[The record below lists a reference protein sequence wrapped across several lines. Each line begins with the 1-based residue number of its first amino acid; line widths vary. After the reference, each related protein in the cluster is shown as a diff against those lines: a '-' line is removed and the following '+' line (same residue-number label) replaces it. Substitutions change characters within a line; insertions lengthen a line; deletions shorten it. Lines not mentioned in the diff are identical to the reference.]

1 MPIDSLMSKNRFFM
15 KEQLRSIVQ
24 RLLPVTA
31 RRSIVRHT
39 CWPPVGRVRFG
50 SLRRL
55 KPISSEWGSER
66 GLPIDRYYIEKFLA
80 KNAEDIQGHI
90 LEVGTNKYTLSF
102 GGERVIKSDVLH
114 VAEEKPEVTIIG
126 DLTKAEHIAS
136 NFFDCIILTQTLQ
149 VIYEFH
155 EAVKTIFRIL
165 KPGGVV
171 LVSVP
176 GISKI
181 SRYDMDRW
189 GYYWGFTS
197 LSIQRLFEAVFPA
210 ANIHT
215 KAFGNVLVTIAFLQ
229 GLATEELRKKELEFV
244 DPDYEL
250 LITLRAVKPQIKT

>member
-1 MPIDSLMSKNRFFM
+1 M
-15 KEQLRSIVQ
+15 
-24 RLLPVTA
+24 
-31 RRSIVRHT
+31 
-39 CWPPVGRVRFG
+39 
-50 SLRRL
+50 
-55 KPISSEWGSER
+55 PISSEWGNER
-66 GLPIDRYYIEKFLA
+66 GLPIDRYYIEKFLDE
-80 KNAEDIQGHI
+80 NAADIQGHV
-90 LEVGTNKYTLSF
+90 LEVGTDKYTRAI

-114 VAEEKPEVTIIG
+114 VAEEKPGVTIIG

-149 VIYEFH
+149 VIYDFH
-155 EAVKTIFRIL
+155 GAVKTIFRIL
-165 KPGGVV
+165 KPGGIV

-197 LSIQRLFEAVFPA
+197 LSIQRVFEAVFPA

-215 KAFGNVLVTIAFLQ
+215 KAFGNVLVTIAFLH
-229 GLATEELRKKELEFV
+229 GLATDELRRNELEFV

-250 LITLRAVKPQIKT
+250 LITLRAVKPETNT